1 MLSYGKPLLQTVLK
15 QSVCGDVYSKS
26 PSGTPVTL
34 RQMLFLVIKEK
45 NITICTNGVQY
56 IIGGKEK
63 GLTVVRI
70 SIFIYIYTHAYKHTH
85 THMHPVCLTHKNLI
99 APTHF
104 HIKNLPSLSSP
115 S

>member
-1 MLSYGKPLLQTVLK
+1 
-15 QSVCGDVYSKS
+15 
-26 PSGTPVTL
+26 
-34 RQMLFLVIKEK
+34 MLFLVIKEK

-85 THMHPVCLTHKNLI
+85 THASCVFNSQEFDSTNSFSYK
-99 APTHF
+99 
-104 HIKNLPSLSSP
+104 KSSKP
-115 S
+115 